1 MTLVNLNAIDK
12 NEFLDLVDPKDI
24 VIGQA
29 SRRDLFRSGVNNYRV
44 VNVFVF
50 NNKNEVL
57 VPKRSS
63 NRSIF
68 PNCYDFSCGEHVMAG
83 ESYLEAAIRGLK
95 EELNLKIPEEKLVL
109 LGKLTPAQV
118 SSFMC
123 VYKIEGID
131 KIPNYI
137 ENEISSATFIPIED
151 MKNFSR
157 NHPEQ
162 FKEDIPKVLSIL
174 F

>member
-1 MTLVNLNAIDK
+1 MTEVNLNAIDK
-12 NEFLDLVDPKDI
+12 NENLDLVDPKDI
-24 VIGQA
+24 IIGQA
-29 SRRDLFRSGVNNYRV
+29 SRQDLFRSGVNNHRV

-50 NNKNEVL
+50 NNKNELL

-83 ESYLEAAIRGLK
+83 ESYLEAAVRGLK
-95 EELNLKIPEEKLVL
+95 EELSLKIPEENLVL

-123 VYKIEGID
+123 VYKLEGID
-131 KIPNYI
+131 KIPNYNENDISSVTFMSI
-137 ENEISSATFIPIED
+137 ENIKELS
-151 MKNFSR
+151 KNY
-157 NHPEQ
+157 PEQ